1 MPSIDGPPHDLRR
14 LIEVLD
20 RHGVEY
26 LMVGGVAAIGYGAER
41 PTEDA
46 DQNDRYSAI

>member
-1 MPSIDGPPHDLRR
+1 MVDPDGPPHDLRR

-26 LMVGGVAAIGYGAER
+26 LMVGGVAAIGGMAPSAR
-41 PTEDA
+41 PRMRTV
-46 DQNDRYSAI
+46 